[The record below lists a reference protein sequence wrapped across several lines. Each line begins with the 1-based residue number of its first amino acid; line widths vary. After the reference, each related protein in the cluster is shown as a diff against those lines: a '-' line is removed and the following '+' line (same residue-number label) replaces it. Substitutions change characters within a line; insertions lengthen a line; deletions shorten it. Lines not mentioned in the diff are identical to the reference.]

1 MNEYFWRRVKESLPL
16 WADPYKAGQT
26 PMRYDSDDYRISQAL
41 ASNLQLYGALYRFG
55 SEQARMDDYRGNT
68 YWSGYVQ
75 YPGLSSVG
83 GYGAVTSGV
92 LNFVSDNI
100 KRLYR

>member
-41 ASNLQLYGALYRFG
+41 ASSLSLYGALYRFG
-55 SEQARMDDYRGNT
+55 SEQARMSDYGSNT
-68 YWSGYVQ
+68 QWSGFVQ

-83 GYGAVTSGV
+83 GYGAITSGV
-92 LNFVSDNI
+92 LNFVSSNI
-100 KRLYR
+100 NRLYR

>member
-1 MNEYFWRRVKESLPL
+1 MNVYFFQRVKDSLPL
-16 WADPYKAGQT
+16 WADPYRAGQT
-26 PMRYDSDDYRISQAL
+26 PMAYDSDDYRISQAL
-41 ASNLQLYGALYRFG
+41 ASNLSLYGTLYRFG
-55 SEQARMDDYRGNT
+55 SEQARMEDYRNNSL
-68 YWSGYVQ
+68 WSGTVQ